1 MSNSGLRSRWSRW
14 ASIEE
19 DAGTATISS
28 RGWGTVV
35 SWVIDA
41 DLFRALR
48 ALKTAKTT
56 TKRSVERDA
65 DPGAVCTYITAW
77 LSWVVDTCGAIRT
90 GGKAAAA
97 ADSSCGPGS
106 YSGCR
111 ALFDADAGA
120 VNCDIAAWL
129 AGVIDTD
136 GAVRA
141 RRKAAAAAYSCSRCR
156 CHTGCAAGRLRAIL
170 YWTVSFRVSKDW
182 RGKKI
187 GEAPPG
193 VGEDH
198 RISCSIPVRQS
209 WGIHT
214 AWEELVGW
222 QRAQR
227 KNEAY
232 AQQAQLQDTW
242 PAGIRNLLQRQW
254 AAPQVGEIGAS
265 WWVSGWKKKCVK

>member
-1 MSNSGLRSRWSRW
+1 MKGMPMSGLRGRWSRL

-41 DLFRALR
+41 DLFRALW
-48 ALKTAKTT
+48 ALKIGNSA

-65 DPGAVCTYITAW
+65 DSGAVCSYITFW
-77 LSWVVDTCGAIRT
+77 LSWVVDAGGALRT

-111 ALFDADAGA
+111 AWFDADARA

-141 RRKAAAAAYSCSRCR
+141 RRKAAAAAYSCSWCR
-156 CHTGCAAGRLRAIL
+156 CHTGCAAAWLRAFL
-170 YWTVSFRVSKDW
+170 
-182 RGKKI
+182 
-187 GEAPPG
+187 
-193 VGEDH
+193 
-198 RISCSIPVRQS
+198 
-209 WGIHT
+209 
-214 AWEELVGW
+214 
-222 QRAQR
+222 
-227 KNEAY
+227 
-232 AQQAQLQDTW
+232 
-242 PAGIRNLLQRQW
+242 
-254 AAPQVGEIGAS
+254 
-265 WWVSGWKKKCVK
+265 